1 MSVTAIAL
9 IWGIM
14 RMSVVSVTRF
24 PTMSDCDSTFAISL
38 GPVAGVAETTSAGD
52 MPGAS
57 KTNWT
62 DGVVVVFVVFDNV
75 LTELFVVRCV

>member
-1 MSVTAIAL
+1 MSFTAIAL
-9 IWGIM
+9 IWGVM
-14 RMSVVSVTRF
+14 RMSVVSVKRF
-24 PTMSDCDSTFAISL
+24 PTMPDCDSTFATSL

-57 KTNWT
+57 QTNWT
-62 DGVVVVFVVFDNV
+62 DGVGVVFVVFDDV